1 MAAPE
6 VTLKNA
12 PDTKIKLRNPVTV
25 LLLDLVTIGI
35 YGLFWWYYVN
45 REMAELGRAKGTTDL
60 GTNPMNSVLAIF
72 PGALIIVPAI
82 ITMINTGKRV
92 KAAQRLAGRQEEA
105 NEWIGLLLLLV
116 FAPVGSGTSRSSST
130 RCGRSRPKRRRSS
143 PERPSRPRPRQ
154 LPSPTRP
161 SQRRPEAPRRLAR
174 LRPAASPGRPKA
186 GRPACPRTAATA
198 RRRSPRGS
206 AAARVRRRRPA

>member
-6 VTLKNA
+6 VQLKNA

-92 KAAQRLAGRQEEA
+92 RAAQRLAGRQEEA

-116 FAPVGSGTSRSSST
+116 FAPVGLWYLQEQLNKVWEVEAEAPALEPGAAQPAQAPPAAQSDTPESAAPGSAPPPTPPPA
-130 RCGRSRPKRRRSS
+130 GGEPGAPESRP
-143 PERPSRPRPRQ
+143 PG
-154 LPSPTRP
+154 LP
-161 SQRRPEAPRRLAR
+161 
-174 LRPAASPGRPKA
+174 
-186 GRPACPRTAATA
+186 
-198 RRRSPRGS
+198 
-206 AAARVRRRRPA
+206 

>member
-116 FAPVGSGTSRSSST
+116 FAPVGLWYLQEQLNKVWEVEAEAPALEPGAAQPTEQPAT
-130 RCGRSRPKRRRSS
+130 PPAQ
-143 PERPSRPRPRQ
+143 PEAQ
-154 LPSPTRP
+154 QAP
-161 SQRRPEAPRRLAR
+161 SQPDAPE
-174 LRPAASPGRPKA
+174 S
-186 GRPACPRTAATA
+186 
-198 RRRSPRGS
+198 
-206 AAARVRRRRPA
+206 